1 MEIPTRLNA
10 ACALEALESSDDL
23 KKDAKAQK
31 AIATTISKRNQ
42 QIIMSCNSANAMY
55 RKLCDLYEGDTE
67 ALKGELLKEYFNFR
81 MTTDIAKGIAD
92 LENLKIRLKNAGHE
106 IEDAEMVQR
115 ILSALPETYQ
125 YFIPSWQSA
134 PKDERT
140 VSHLTTRLMALERS
154 NKQREN
160 PENDDKVAFKTTK
173 KKDGYKNRKGEK
185 NLPRLKCHLCE
196 SESHLVRTCPK
207 NPNIKRCKYCKKQN
221 HKSEHCYFRERYE
234 KREPEKKEKI
244 AYLSHT
250 TNNDTNKCKTGV
262 AFFVDSGLSHHM
274 INDASLLSD
283 FKKGHDVIQF
293 LV

>member
-1 MEIPTRLNA
+1 MTSESSKNDFGSSLELLDSPENFTLWKFQLKITLNC

-23 KKDAKAQK
+23 KKDASYCYTQK

-115 ILSALPETYQ
+115 ILSALPESYQ

-134 PKDERT
+134 SKDERT
-140 VSHLTTRLMALERS
+140 VSHLTTRFMALERS

-173 KKDGYKNRKGEK
+173 KKDGYKSRKGEK

-221 HKSEHCYFRERYE
+221 HKSEDCYFRERYE
-234 KREPEKKEKI
+234 KGTRKEREGSIP
-244 AYLSHT
+244 
-250 TNNDTNKCKTGV
+250 V
-262 AFFVDSGLSHHM
+262 AHH
-274 INDASLLSD
+274 
-283 FKKGHDVIQF
+283 QQ
-293 LV
+293 